1 MRTDFKA
8 TGIALLVFLVVC
20 APMYFSF
27 PVPVL
32 LPVLLPV
39 LPYIAAFL
47 GGLTIAY
54 RSRFGERSNCVVLA
68 VLISLTLG
76 FANLVGPS
84 DFPGLSAS
92 AWVIGLSFPVA
103 LFMVVAGLGAKG
115 LLKKMVSRADKT

>member
-1 MRTDFKA
+1 MRVDFEA

-20 APMYFSF
+20 APMFLSF
-27 PVPVL
+27 PVPG
-32 LPVLLPV
+32 
-39 LPYIAAFL
+39 LPYIAAFF

-54 RSRFGERSNCVVLA
+54 RSRFGERSNCVLLA
-68 VLISLTLG
+68 VLISLSLG
-76 FANLVGPS
+76 LANFVGPS

-115 LLKKMVSRADKT
+115 LLKKMISREDKT